1 MINTNI
7 RKMIFLI
14 LVLTAVITAGASY
27 AAVGYFE
34 KTINGQGWVSILYKL
49 RKSTYRKEYT
59 LELNNPT
66 ENRRKLVAVHRMYN
80 YYNESVSK
88 ENKTYEGRKTRHA
101 MDKGDP
107 GQEFY
112 LKFKRENWWDLYA
125 KITGRFSPDR
135 F

>member
-14 LVLTAVITAGASY
+14 LILTAVITAGASY

-34 KTINGQGWVSILYKL
+34 KTINGQGWRSTYRL

-66 ENRRKLVAVHRMYN
+66 ENRDKLVADHKMYN
-80 YYNESVSK
+80 YYNELVSK
-88 ENKTYEGRKTRHA
+88 TSKTYKGTKTTHR
-101 MDKGDP
+101 MFNGDP

-112 LKFKRENWWDLYA
+112 LKLQRERWWDWNA

>member
-7 RKMIFLI
+7 RKIIFLI
-14 LVLTAVITAGASY
+14 LIVTAVITAGVSY

-34 KTINGQGWVSILYKL
+34 KTINGQGWGSTYRL

-59 LELNNPT
+59 LELNNPI
-66 ENRRKLVAVHRMYN
+66 ENRDKLVADHMMYN
-80 YYNESVSK
+80 YYNELVSDTS
-88 ENKTYEGRKTRHA
+88 KTYEGTKTRHR
-101 MDKGDP
+101 MKKGDP

-112 LKFKRENWWDLYA
+112 LKFKRERWWDLNA

>member
-14 LVLTAVITAGASY
+14 LVLTAVITASVSY
-27 AAVGYFE
+27 AAIGSFE
-34 KTINGQGWVSILYKL
+34 KIINGQGWVSILYNL
-49 RKSTYRKEYT
+49 RKSRNGKEYT

-66 ENRRKLVAVHRMYN
+66 EKRSKLVAVHRMYN
-80 YYNESVSK
+80 YYHESVSK
-88 ENKTYEGRKTRHA
+88 ENKTYEGTKTRHT
-101 MDKGDP
+101 MEKGDI

-112 LKFKRENWWDLYA
+112 LKFKRENWWDWYA